1 MLKESN
7 LGKHKETSTA
17 QFWSTK
23 AEYPAR
29 VAEYPATISVSAKL
43 SPAEYSARVAEY
55 PANFSVLAKLSSA
68 EYSARV
74 AEYPAIFS
82 VWADCLWRNI
92 PPCSGIFRQPLE
104 MCFQPLEAEIL
115 TVVVS

>member
-17 QFWSTK
+17 QFW
-23 AEYPAR
+23 
-29 VAEYPATISVSAKL
+29 ATI
-43 SPAEYSARVAEY
+43 AEYSARVAEY
-55 PANFSVLAKLSSA
+55 PAIFSVSAELWLA